1 MSQDPGTPAVD
12 VRAGD
17 VMAAC
22 RAVGIGDGDV
32 VMFHSSLSSM
42 GHVVGGPNTVIDG
55 FLEAVGPAGTVCV
68 PTLWWFVADP
78 PMRLED
84 WDIETSPSYPGAITE
99 AFRRRADSV
108 RSSNPTHSI
117 SAIGARAGEL
127 TRGHGTGGLRPCVF
141 GDTAFAHESPW
152 QRLLDW
158 NAAYCFLGVDFSVNT
173 MGHFCE
179 SVFVE
184 RALERCPAGERATL
198 DSRLARWEKP
208 GVYPRHDFR
217 AMGERLA
224 AMGLVRL
231 ARIGTATLRCIR
243 AGDMVP
249 GILAIL
255 EAEPEQWFDSD
266 FLAWLRDATSLS

>member
-1 MSQDPGTPAVD
+1 VRPRPGGLAVEVHASD
-12 VRAGD
+12 VAS
-17 VMAAC
+17 AC

-32 VMFHSSLSSM
+32 AMFHSSLSSM
-42 GHVVGGPNTVIDG
+42 GHVVGGPNTVIEG
-55 FLEAVGPAGTVCV
+55 FLEAVGSAGTVCV

-99 AFRRRADSV
+99 ALRQRADSV
-108 RSSNPTHSI
+108 RSNSPTHSI

-127 TRGHGTGGLRPCVF
+127 TRDHGASGLRPCVF
-141 GDTAFAHESPW
+141 GDTAFARESPW

-158 NAAYCFLGVDFSVNT
+158 NAAYCFLGVDFRVNT

-179 SVFVE
+179 SVFLE
-184 RALERCPAGERATL
+184 RALAGCPARERAAL
-198 DSRLARWEKP
+198 DGRLARWEKP

-224 AMGLVRL
+224 AMGLVRA
-231 ARIGTATLRCIR
+231 ARVGPATLRRIR
-243 AGDMVP
+243 TADMVP
-249 GILAIL
+249 AILGVL
-255 EAEPEQWFDSD
+255 EAEPEQWFDGD
-266 FLAWLRDATSLS
+266 FVAWLRDATFPS